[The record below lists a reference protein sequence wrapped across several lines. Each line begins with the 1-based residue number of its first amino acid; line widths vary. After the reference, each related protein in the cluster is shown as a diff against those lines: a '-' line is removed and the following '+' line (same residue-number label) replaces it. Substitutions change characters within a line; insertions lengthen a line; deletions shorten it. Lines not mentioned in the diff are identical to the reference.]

1 MKDITPL
8 KVALC
13 VLFVVSAPL
22 AIWLNAEVVIGN
34 PTPLY
39 VLFGL
44 LGILLYIFGLKS
56 RCWLTIPFC
65 MGMQGNL
72 NFLPI
77 RFSMLELATIG
88 CFSSLLFYYVM
99 GNRKKIILGP
109 AMQRIP
115 IFVLS
120 SVALFHWLKTGSIG
134 LRTFGSDSIG
144 ARPIFTILIASLSY
158 FLILYLG
165 KGDSLGLRLVP
176 WLYLGGCSI
185 DFFCQTITFVAPGLA
200 TSIYRVYSAVNME
213 AYFNMMGSDMG
224 GGIVRLGAINQ
235 FTIALAVALIST
247 FRPSSWIM
255 PSRIWMPFALA
266 GCLLGSLYGGFR
278 SGVSTL
284 ALHVI
289 AACFATMRSLV
300 LVIILLGVVF
310 CIVLAGAHGTLIDLP
325 LPMQRSL
332 SVLPGKWDSR
342 VVSSTE
348 GSNDFRTKILE
359 MYWSD
364 YAMKNMLL
372 GSGWAVPKAI
382 VAEDEKSF
390 WEKVPDT
397 DPNAQIRRFIELRNE
412 HWGWVNAHHTTG
424 LLGLISIAVLIL
436 GSFAQTLRRLY
447 KMQLASITPVMV
459 WSFSMLAYQAIV
471 FLFMGSPIRDCLP
484 TIAVLL
490 AVINLTFIPQA
501 SHTPFHLPAIRPS
514 LIPPNQNSFAVSQA
528 SSPVDS

>member
-8 KVALC
+8 KVALLL
-13 VLFVVSAPL
+13 LFVLSAPL
-22 AIWLNAEVVIGN
+22 AIWLNAEFIAGN

-39 VLFGL
+39 VLFAL
-44 LGILLYIFGLKS
+44 LAILLYVFGLKS

-77 RFSMLELATIG
+77 RFSMLELATLG
-88 CFSSLLFYYVM
+88 TFSSALFYYVM
-99 GNRKKIILGP
+99 GNRKKIVLGP
-109 AMQRIP
+109 AVQRIP

-120 SVALFHWLKTGSIG
+120 SIVLFHWLKTGSIG

-144 ARPIFTILIASLSY
+144 ARPIFSILIACLSY

-165 KGDSLGLRLVP
+165 RDDSTSLRLVP

-185 DFFCQTITFVAPGLA
+185 DFFCQTITFVSPGLA
-200 TSIYRVYSAVNME
+200 SSVFRIYSAVNLE
-213 AYFNMMGSDMG
+213 SYFNMMGSDMG

-235 FTIALAVALIST
+235 FVIALSVALIST
-247 FRPSSWIM
+247 FRPSSWIV
-255 PSRIWMPFALA
+255 PSRIWVPFALV
-266 GCLLGSLYGGFR
+266 GCLLGSLFGGFR

-300 LVIILLGVVF
+300 LVIIFLGLAF
-310 CIVLAGAHGTLIDLP
+310 CIILAGAHGTLIDLP
-325 LPMQRSL
+325 LSMQRTL
-332 SVLPGKWDSR
+332 SVLPGKWDTR
-342 VVSSTE
+342 VVASTE

-359 MYWSD
+359 IYWSD
-364 YAMKNMLL
+364 YAMKNMLF
-372 GSGWAVPKAI
+372 GSGWAVPKSI
-382 VAEDEKSF
+382 VAEDEKAF
-390 WEKVPDT
+390 WEKKADT
-397 DPNAQIRRFIELRNE
+397 DPDAQTRRFIELRNE

-424 LLGLISIAVLIL
+424 LLGLVSIAVLIL

-447 KMQLASITPVMV
+447 KMQIASITPVMV

-484 TIAVLL
+484 TITVLL
-490 AVINLTFIPQA
+490 AVINLAFIPQT
-501 SHTPFHLPAIRPS
+501 SHTPFHLSAIRPS